1 MLNERIWHPYKIHI
15 DVQSRRRVGRTTRG
29 DGSAG
34 DRTGNGRWPRRDP
47 SGGEEDDE
55 PKYVSLRVPKSEYD
69 KLKDLRG
76 RMEKKPDY
84 SWVGSLALGAFV
96 GLAAGL
102 ALERLTRS
110 DGDNDDCE

>member
-1 MLNERIWHPYKIHI
+1 MQYLCILRAHNVHIGIHG
-15 DVQSRRRVGRTTRG
+15 RRPVGRDASRDGDKGDRAGRGRPRKAAG
-29 DGSAG
+29 DGE
-34 DRTGNGRWPRRDP
+34 
-47 SGGEEDDE
+47 EEDGE
-55 PKYVSLRVPKSEYD
+55 PRYVSLRVPKSEYD

-110 DGDNDDCE
+110 DDGDNGE

>member
-1 MLNERIWHPYKIHI
+1 M
-15 DVQSRRRVGRTTRG
+15 GRTTSG
-29 DGSAG
+29 GGTAG
-34 DRTGNGRWPRRDP
+34 DRPGRARRRRRDT
-47 SGGEEDDE
+47 GEGEDE
-55 PKYVSLRVPKSEYD
+55 PKYVSLRIPKSEYD

-102 ALERLTRS
+102 ALERLTKS
-110 DGDNDDCE
+110 GDADGE

>member
-1 MLNERIWHPYKIHI
+1 M
-15 DVQSRRRVGRTTRG
+15 QSRRRVGRGTRG
-29 DGSAG
+29 DGAAG
-34 DRTGNGRWPRRDP
+34 DRTDRRQRRHTAADDAE
-47 SGGEEDDE
+47 GEDE
-55 PKYVSLRVPKSEYD
+55 PRYVSLRVPKSEYD

-102 ALERLTRS
+102 ALERLTKS
-110 DGDNDDCE
+110 GDADGE

>member
-1 MLNERIWHPYKIHI
+1 MQYVCVLSAHNVHI
-15 DVQSRRRVGRTTRG
+15 GIQAGRAVGRDESKDGGRDERAGRGRPRRPAG
-29 DGSAG
+29 DGE
-34 DRTGNGRWPRRDP
+34 
-47 SGGEEDDE
+47 EEDE
-55 PKYVSLRVPKSEYD
+55 PRYVSLRVPKSEYD

-110 DGDNDDCE
+110 DDDNGE

>member
-1 MLNERIWHPYKIHI
+1 MHPCKIHI
-15 DVQSRRRVGRTTRG
+15 GMQSRGRVGRDTRG
-29 DGSAG
+29 DGSTG
-34 DRTGNGRWPRRDP
+34 DRHGRGRRRHQRGD
-47 SGGEEDDE
+47 EEDDE

-84 SWVGSLALGAFV
+84 SWVSSLALGAFV
-96 GLAAGL
+96 GLAVGL

-110 DGDNDDCE
+110 DDDRE

>member
-1 MLNERIWHPYKIHI
+1 MGPRSGRP
-15 DVQSRRRVGRTTRG
+15 VGRGTSKG
-29 DGSAG
+29 GGAG
-34 DRTGNGRWPRRDP
+34 DRAARGRGRP
-47 SGGEEDDE
+47 SRPAKDDGAEMDE

-76 RMEKKPDY
+76 CMEKKRDY

-110 DGDNDDCE
+110 DDGDDGA

>member
-1 MLNERIWHPYKIHI
+1 MNAHKVHI
-15 DVQSRRRVGRTTRG
+15 GMRSRRLVGRTTRG
-29 DGSAG
+29 DGAAG
-34 DRTGNGRWPRRDP
+34 DRPGRGRRRRDTN
-47 SGGEEDDE
+47 EREDE

-102 ALERLTRS
+102 ALERLTKS
-110 DGDNDDCE
+110 GDADGE